1 MSKQKIITSYS
12 FKDFSLSDKYQKKL
26 ARRHFREKL
35 LKTSGLSAII
45 ISCSFLLFLIF
56 NILHKANGAFFTTYV
71 RTPIYLDSNLIKN
84 DDKDYLEKFRYR
96 SVLLKSISNNYQE
109 VNNNR
114 RDKMRALNFFS
125 KRADLDIKKFVLK
138 NPDKIGEKVYIWL
151 KASSKIDQYEKKNSK
166 NLGDVHKLIYE
177 KYFTPSDF
185 KKKFNYTL
193 FTKGDSTEP
202 ELAGIAAAF
211 IGSIFTMII
220 FLLASFPLAVLLSL
234 YLEEFAPKNKFSDL
248 IEININ
254 NLAAIPSIIFGL
266 LGLSIFINFFH
277 IPRSSALVGGL
288 TLSLMV
294 LPTIVIAT
302 RNSIKAI
309 PTSIKTAAFGL
320 GASKVQVALH
330 HTLPLAMPGI
340 FTGTILAVARALG
353 ETAPLIMIG
362 MIAFIVD
369 IPASFIDPTTVLPVQ
384 IYLWSNNPEI
394 GFVEKTS
401 AIILILLIFLIL
413 FNAIAIYFRNKYSQK
428 W

>member
-1 MSKQKIITSYS
+1 MSKEKIISSYS
-12 FKDFSLSDKYQKKL
+12 FKDFSISDKYQKNL
-26 ARRHFREKL
+26 AKRHFREKL
-35 LKTSGLSAII
+35 LKIIGLSAII
-45 ISCSFLLFLIF
+45 ISCIFLLFLIL
-56 NILHKANGAFFTTYV
+56 NILYKANSAFVVTYV
-71 RTPIYLDSNLIKN
+71 KTPIYLDKNLIKN
-84 DDKDYLEKFRYR
+84 DDRDYLEKFRYR
-96 SVLLKSISNNYQE
+96 AVLLKSISNNYQE
-109 VNNNR
+109 IRNNR
-114 RDKMRALNFFS
+114 RDKMRAINFFS

-138 NPDKIGEKVYIWL
+138 NPDKIGENVYIWL
-151 KASSKIDQYEKKNSK
+151 KASSKIDQYIKKKSK
-166 NLGDVHKLIYE
+166 NLGDIHRLLYE

-185 KKKFNYTL
+185 KKKFNIML

-202 ELAGIAAAF
+202 EIAGIAAAF

-234 YLEEFAPKNKFSDL
+234 YLEEFAPKNKFSDF

-266 LGLSIFINFFH
+266 LGLSIFINFFNM
-277 IPRSSALVGGL
+277 PRSSALVGGF

-309 PTSIKTAAFGL
+309 PTSIKTAALGL
-320 GASKVQVALH
+320 GASKMQVALH

-369 IPASFIDPTTVLPVQ
+369 IPSNFFDPTTVLPVQ

>member
-1 MSKQKIITSYS
+1 MSKELILKSYN
-12 FKDFSLSDKYQKKL
+12 FKEFSQSSKYKKSL
-26 ARRHFREKL
+26 ERRHFKEKTLKYSGLFSIILSCIFLFFLIGNIL
-35 LKTSGLSAII
+35 LKAHSA
-45 ISCSFLLFLIF
+45 FLV
-56 NILHKANGAFFTTYV
+56 TYV
-71 RTPIYLDSNLIKN
+71 KTPIYLDNNLIKN
-84 DDKDYLEKFRYR
+84 KDAAYLKEFRYR
-96 SVLLKSISNNYQE
+96 IILLNSLTANYPDLT
-109 VNNNR
+109 VNR
-114 RDKMRALNFFS
+114 RNKMKSLSFFS
-125 KRADLDIKKFVLK
+125 KRADLDIKKYVVN
-138 NPDKIGEKVYIWL
+138 NPDQIGKTVNIWL
-151 KASSKIDQYEKKNSK
+151 KASSKIDQYHKKHSTR
-166 NLGDVHKLIYE
+166 LGEIHDLMFNN
-177 KYFTPSDF
+177 YFTKSDF
-185 KKKFNYTL
+185 KQKFNIAL
-193 FTKGDSTEP
+193 FKNGNSTEP

-211 IGSIFTMII
+211 MGSIFTMTI
-220 FLLASFPLAVLLSL
+220 FLLVSFPLAVLLSL
-234 YLEEFAPKNKFSDL
+234 YLEEFAPKNKFSDF

-266 LGLSIFINFFH
+266 LGLSIFINFLH
-277 IPRSSALVGGL
+277 IPRSSSFVGGL

-309 PTSIKTAAFGL
+309 PENIKIAALGL
-320 GASKVQVALH
+320 GASHIQVALH

-369 IPASFIDPTTVLPVQ
+369 IPSDFFDPTTVLPVQ

-413 FNAIAIYFRNKYSQK
+413 FNGIAIYFRNKYSKK

>member
-26 ARRHFREKL
+26 ARRHSREKL
-35 LKTSGLSAII
+35 LKISGLSAII

-56 NILHKANGAFFTTYV
+56 NILYKANGAFFTTYV
-71 RTPIYLDSNLIKN
+71 KTPIYLDSDLIKN
-84 DDKDYLEKFRYR
+84 DDRDYLEKFRYR
-96 SVLLKSISNNYQE
+96 SVLLKSISKNYKE
-109 VNNNR
+109 INNNR

-125 KRADLDIKKFVLK
+125 KRADLDIRKYVLK
-138 NPDKIGEKVYIWL
+138 NPDKIGEKVYIWV
-151 KASSKIDQYEKKNSK
+151 KTSSKIDQYKKKNSK
-166 NLGDVHKLIYE
+166 NLGDVHKLLYE

-185 KKKFNYTL
+185 KKKFNHTL

-220 FLLASFPLAVLLSL
+220 FLLVSFPLAVLLSL
-234 YLEEFAPKNKFSDL
+234 YLEEFAPKNKFSDF

-277 IPRSSALVGGL
+277 MPRSSALVGGF

-309 PTSIKTAAFGL
+309 PTSIKTAALGL

-369 IPASFIDPTTVLPVQ
+369 IPSNFFDPTTVLPVQ

-413 FNAIAIYFRNKYSQK
+413 FNSIAIYFRNKYSQK